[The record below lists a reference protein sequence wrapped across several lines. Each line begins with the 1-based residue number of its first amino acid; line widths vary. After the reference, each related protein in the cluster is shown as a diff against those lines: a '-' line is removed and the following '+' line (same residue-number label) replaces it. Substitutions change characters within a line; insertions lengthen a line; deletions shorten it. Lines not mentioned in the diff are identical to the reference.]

1 MGHDL
6 IAIENEKKANK
17 YAVIANYVFIG
28 VLIVVSAY
36 TLVDYVDVPQYL
48 ITCIVADMFAVVL
61 MIVAS
66 LLNYKLSDKYLPFKK
81 YYLATALLVIMGCYN
96 IVFVQNI
103 LLFPPVALGIF
114 SRYYDRKFMKKMIF
128 ITGGLEILF
137 TFGALA
143 AGFVV
148 DLNVVTLPAGTVLE
162 IPYYSTWLI
171 DALPATGIETSQIIT
186 DYAINV
192 LPPFLIMYT
201 ALSLS
206 FLSLSKSGNEIIE
219 KRTEEARKAAIVDRD
234 LSTAMNIQT
243 SFLSTAFEPFE
254 TKNDIE
260 VFASM
265 KAARQVGGDFYDFC
279 NIDETKVF
287 FVMGDVSGKG
297 IPAALFMVK
306 SQACLHE
313 LAYKG
318 MNPAEIL
325 TQANNILIEHNS
337 EGFYVTLWIGI
348 LDKTT
353 GELQYANA
361 GHVPPYICRRGGEY
375 EELSCEINF
384 VCGMMPD
391 MEYVLEKTELH
402 SGDRLYT
409 CTDGVTDCSNTSKEF
424 YGVERLHTL
433 LNELK
438 DASCKETV
446 DAIDEALLT
455 FQGEAEQFDDI
466 TMMVI
471 KV

>member
-1 MGHDL
+1 MGSDL
-6 IAIENEKKANK
+6 IAIENEKKSNK
-17 YAVIANYVFIG
+17 NLLIATFILLAVLIACMIYFSGDYYTEEEIFWGRVLVIVTIVTTVIATTLNFVLPEKYLFIKKYFLAVALLILNGTFASQYV
-28 VLIVVSAY
+28 
-36 TLVDYVDVPQYL
+36 Q
-48 ITCIVADMFAVVL
+48 VL
-61 MIVAS
+61 M
-66 LLNYKLSDKYLPFKK
+66 
-81 YYLATALLVIMGCYN
+81 G
-96 IVFVQNI
+96 
-103 LLFPPVALGIF
+103 FPPIALGLF
-114 SRYYDRKFMKKMIF
+114 SRYYNKKFMYQMSAVTF
-128 ITGGLEILF
+128 FLAVLYGVVGAYTGLI
-137 TFGALA
+137 
-143 AGFVV
+143 V
-148 DLNVVTLPAGTVLE
+148 DLNIVEIAPGTTITMPE
-162 IPYYSTWLI
+162 YSAWLVDAIGDDII
-171 DALPATGIETSQIIT
+171 DGAERVRQFAVNL
-186 DYAINV
+186 
-192 LPPFLIMYT
+192 LPPMVVEGVAVTVIFSKICQSGTDLI
-201 ALSLS
+201 
-206 FLSLSKSGNEIIE
+206 G
-219 KRTEEARKAAIVDRD
+219 KRTEEAKRAAIVDRD

-254 TKNDIE
+254 TQNDIE

-279 NIDETKVF
+279 NIDDNRVF

-318 MNPAEIL
+318 LNPAEIL

-353 GELQYANA
+353 GELEYANA
-361 GHVPPYICRRGGEY
+361 GHVPPYICRRSGEY

-391 MEYVLEKTELH
+391 MEYVLERTELH

-409 CTDGVTDCSNTSKEF
+409 CTDGVTDCSNTAKEF
-424 YGVERLHTL
+424 YGAERLHTL

-446 DAIDEALLT
+446 DTIDEALVS
-455 FQGEAEQFDDI
+455 FQGEADQFDDI
-466 TMMVI
+466 TMMMI
-471 KV
+471 RRK